1 MQNLWTALKFGS
13 LATGASLLLSS
24 CAAIIPM
31 ADPLGTCGTETNV
44 SIAVSNNKP
53 DVDVDFV
60 EVDAEGDPL
69 VVTLTGEDIN
79 LSLTGNRAFL
89 EVEYRIGIFDENGLP
104 AVDNSFLD
112 TEYVPVSPAPP
123 AFLDVVPYEAGEFS
137 LPIDFS
143 SGAQQSGSFSDLLLG
158 TDYDLD
164 FFYNEDALLLL
175 TFPGAFVVTCNSG
188 AGQANDGEFVAAVQM
203 FPNILTFEGDPAF
216 QLTDSDA
223 DATFDNSE
231 LYLGPEFAGDS
242 VAILG
247 KPTTDYVILS
257 SDPAT
262 DRWLQ
267 MYSRPDVTP
276 VSNLVGE
283 GSGPIQVDTEGFLNV
298 GVEDVNFQPGITYN
312 LILFIIAEEVFN
324 SESPITPGVYQSPF
338 RTAIFDLAINSSGVG
353 EFTPFV
359 AEPPSRPSRP
369 RAPVITDI
377 RDSVEVSTKGNREIK
392 VTGNRLN
399 NVLAAKLGTTPA
411 SIVSAEDSILTLRL
425 PKLATG
431 TYDLTLS
438 YQNGETV
445 RPNFLKYVSSSKI
458 EQIAIPKSQKRA
470 AWSLRMANLLR
481 TNLGTVQVDCV
492 ARVPAGTKAAPVKKK
507 ASAICASI
515 ENSSI
520 KTRVVVKK
528 APASSSSAVAVKFW
542 D

>member
-1 MQNLWTALKFGS
+1 
-13 LATGASLLLSS
+13 
-24 CAAIIPM
+24 M
-31 ADPLGTCGTETNV
+31 ADPLGTCGTDTNV
-44 SIAVSNNKP
+44 SISVSNNKP

-104 AVDNSFLD
+104 AVDNFFLD

-123 AFLDVVPYEAGEFS
+123 AFLDVVPSEAGEFS

-158 TDYDLD
+158 ADYDLD
-164 FFYNEDALLLL
+164 FFYEEDAILLL

-276 VSNLVGE
+276 VSNLIDE
-283 GSGPIQVDTEGFLNV
+283 GSGPIQVDPEGFLNV

-359 AEPPSRPSRP
+359 VEPPRRPSRP
-369 RAPVITDI
+369 RTPVITDI
-377 RDSVEVSTKGNREIK
+377 RDFVQVSTKGNREIK

-399 NVLAAKLGTTPA
+399 SVLEAKLGTTPA

-425 PKLATG
+425 PKLETG

-458 EQIAIPKSQKRA
+458 EQITIPNSQKKA
-470 AWSLRMANLLR
+470 AWSLRMANLLS

-507 ASAICASI
+507 ASAVCASI